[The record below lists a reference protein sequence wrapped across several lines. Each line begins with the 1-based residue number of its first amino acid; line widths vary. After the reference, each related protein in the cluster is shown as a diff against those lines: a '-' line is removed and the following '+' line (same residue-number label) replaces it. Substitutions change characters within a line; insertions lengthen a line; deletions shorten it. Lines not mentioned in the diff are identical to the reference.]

1 MSAFREFFQPFVTR
15 TSGYELTHIP
25 VAATQC
31 GVILGH
37 QGQRIQQLQSYHDV
51 ILRLDR
57 EKGDLEFGV
66 KNCGFCCDCRNPKPD
81 RDV

>member
-1 MSAFREFFQPFVTR
+1 MILNQNQIRVEGDKSELSAFREFFQPFVTR

-37 QGQRIQQLQSYHDV
+37 QGQRIQQL
-51 ILRLDR
+51 
-57 EKGDLEFGV
+57 
-66 KNCGFCCDCRNPKPD
+66 
-81 RDV
+81 